1 MSSLSGA
8 LNAHAALYRYDAE
21 NLLVCSGTA
30 SNPLWRYWKGDVVT
44 NAVDEGKELSWPH
57 WGSQHVGTLRT
68 GADAATTLLGADP
81 AGSILVEADTNVH
94 LLCYTPYGYL
104 PSETADPRPAYNG
117 ELLDPASGCYLLGAG
132 HHRPYSPTLHCFLAP
147 DTLSPFD
154 EGGVNAYAYCAG
166 DPINRTDPTGHF
178 WKWIVLG
185 VAAITAVASMGALAA
200 PLIAGSA
207 ALTGSALAGAVINTV
222 GAAVELGALVAGA
235 AGADKAAGI
244 LGWVGLGIT
253 ALGVAAA
260 LPSIATKAASKLA
273 GLRAWPKSSSVPYSR
288 LSSGGKGAMS
298 LGTGS
303 KAMPAS
309 ELLGAPKAVSQAT
322 IKSPRRVTETLLKG
336 GAKKKKSLSPPVQH
350 APNPLLYKDLG
361 QEAKNVLEQIRTGAP
376 TRFPDV
382 DGIEYYNLNRFL
394 PPVTKGQ
401 RYVEYSVPN
410 PNQVAR
416 GTHRLVLD
424 TPTHAGPRTVYFS
437 GDHYTTFKRVIFSD
451 PLDNWYPR
459 PR

>member
-8 LNAHAALYRYDAE
+8 LNAPAALYRYDAE

-44 NAVDEGKELSWPH
+44 NAVDDGKQLSWPH
-57 WGSQHVGTLRT
+57 WGSQQVAMLRT
-68 GADAATTLLGADP
+68 GAEAAITLLGADQ
-81 AGSILVEADTNVH
+81 AGSILVEADTNVRAQ
-94 LLCYTPYGYL
+94 CYTPYGYL

-147 DTLSPFD
+147 DALSPFD

-309 ELLGAPKAVSQAT
+309 GLLGAPKAVSQAT

-336 GAKKKKSLSPPVQH
+336 GGEKKEVLIAPRATRAEPSPLQGPWAGSKERTRADPDRRADALSGRRRH
-350 APNPLLYKDLG
+350 R
-361 QEAKNVLEQIRTGAP
+361 VLQP
-376 TRFPDV
+376 QP
-382 DGIEYYNLNRFL
+382 L
-394 PPVTKGQ
+394 PPPGHEGPTLRGILRPQPQSSCPGHPQAGAGHPHPCRPPDRVLLRRPLHHLQKSDFF
-401 RYVEYSVPN
+401 RP
-410 PNQVAR
+410 AR
-416 GTHRLVLD
+416 
-424 TPTHAGPRTVYFS
+424 
-437 GDHYTTFKRVIFSD
+437 
-451 PLDNWYPR
+451 
-459 PR
+459 